1 MVKMLPLKCLV
12 FVLPF
17 LLLSNAQKDNAAD
30 ILQSLKDSGMMEKF
44 EEDVKKMLF
53 EENERKL
60 KESEENNFDNFG
72 QVENNEFDSYEFI
85 KSYVAEKNIK
95 LNEKVLFY
103 LMELVPGKFFME
115 IFYDLLFLQFVMKI
129 CYENLL

>member
-1 MVKMLPLKCLV
+1 MVKMFPLKCLV

-17 LLLSNAQKDNAAD
+17 LLVSNAQKDNAAD

-60 KESEENNFDNFG
+60 KESEENSFDNFG
-72 QVENNEFDSYEFI
+72 QLENNEFDSYEFI

-103 LMELVPGKFFME
+103 LMELVPGKF
-115 IFYDLLFLQFVMKI
+115 VMGI
-129 CYENLL
+129 CYDVLL